1 MRQRAIVVAAVLAL
15 AGCAAPP
22 PEDTAFLAARTAAN
36 PAAEAAVPNGAA
48 APSARIS
55 DEQDFDAVAARET
68 IESDRERLQAQ
79 REQYRVIA
87 PQPLPRRSGPS
98 GPDIVAFAL
107 ATTNLPGQPLYPRS
121 TLRLIGYEQACA
133 RHPSPDRAQEAF
145 LADGGPKR
153 DPQGLDPDGDGFA
166 CGWDP
171 APFRAALQPPPQQ
184 P

>member
-1 MRQRAIVVAAVLAL
+1 MRQTIVILAIAL
-15 AGCAAPP
+15 GLGGCAAPSA
-22 PEDTAFLAARTAAN
+22 EEEAFLAARQSTEAATPAD
-36 PAAEAAVPNGAA
+36 PAAA
-48 APSARIS
+48 IS

-87 PQPLPRRSGPS
+87 PQPLPQRTGPT
-98 GPDIVAFAL
+98 GPDIVAYAL
-107 ATTNLPGQPLYPRS
+107 ATTNLPGQAIYPRS
-121 TLRLIGYEQACA
+121 TIRLMSYEQACA
-133 RHPSPDRAQEAF
+133 RHPSPDRAQAAF
-145 LADGGPKR
+145 LRDGGPRR

-171 APFRAALQPPPQQ
+171 APFRAALQEAPKVPQQ